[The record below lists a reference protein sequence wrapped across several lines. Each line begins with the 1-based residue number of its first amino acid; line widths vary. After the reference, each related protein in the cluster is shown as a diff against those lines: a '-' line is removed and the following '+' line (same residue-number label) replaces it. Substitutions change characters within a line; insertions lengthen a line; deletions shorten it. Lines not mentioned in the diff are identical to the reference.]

1 MHQSFL
7 AYLSVAAWALH
18 NMLGSLPAN
27 TAYFC
32 LTSTC
37 TCLVQATSLLVGIA
51 GYALSIFV
59 PISFICILPYEWL
72 RWLLVAIA
80 TSTSGLFLLTN
91 FKAPIFDVAG
101 AK

>member
-1 MHQSFL
+1 MFDV
-7 AYLSVAAWALH
+7 Y
-18 NMLGSLPAN
+18 
-27 TAYFC
+27 
-32 LTSTC
+32 
-37 TCLVQATSLLVGIA
+37 A

-59 PISFICILPYEWL
+59 PISFVCILPYEWL